1 MYMGGGGAT
10 SRVCLSPA
18 EAAALAA
25 AAKHYARKA
34 PASVHDP
41 AASTLTMEGGELVH
55 RCAFCSHVAKFMREG
70 GELVC
75 TCCGVVIALDDS
87 RRPQP
92 LAVQLDRANQR

>member
-1 MYMGGGGAT
+1 MGGGGAT

-41 AASTLTMEGGELVH
+41 AASTLITMEGGELVH

-92 LAVQLDRANQR
+92 LAVQLDHANQR